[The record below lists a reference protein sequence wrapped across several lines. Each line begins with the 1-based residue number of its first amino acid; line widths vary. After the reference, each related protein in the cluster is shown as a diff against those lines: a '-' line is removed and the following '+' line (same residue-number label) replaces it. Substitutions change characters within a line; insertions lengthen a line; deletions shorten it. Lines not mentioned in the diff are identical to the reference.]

1 MIMTAKDFFKQ
12 FPDESAC
19 VHHMKKMREKN
30 GLVCRKCAS
39 KRLSWLST
47 INRWECMDCRAK
59 TTIRSG
65 TIMMHSKLP
74 LHTWY
79 YCMFLMMT
87 TTKAVSAKDMQQR
100 LGMKRYEPVWYMMQK
115 IRLAMGKANE
125 SVKLDGTVEFD
136 DGFFRAEK
144 KEKDLY
150 QQLFNRGR
158 GSERTQPVLVAV
170 QRVTRSKSKKRND
183 MEENTRAGRLRME
196 HLPDFSGMTY
206 GVLAKRLLTKQAD
219 QIYEPTYGHKI
230 ELQIKDDENNTTGF
244 SYITSEQ
251 NSTYQVNGLENGIFT
266 YEARAVINGN
276 NEIATGSFTIRDL
289 QIETTNL
296 TANHDLLRNVSAQN
310 GGEFYTK
317 NQLDQLRDNLMLEEQ
332 EFKIYSSESYLAI
345 INMKWGFF
353 VLIIFVSVEWF
364 LRKYNGSY

>member
-1 MIMTAKDFFKQ
+1 
-12 FPDESAC
+12 
-19 VHHMKKMREKN
+19 
-30 GLVCRKCAS
+30 
-39 KRLSWLST
+39 
-47 INRWECMDCRAK
+47 MDCRAK

-206 GVLAKRLLTKQAD
+206 GVLAKRLLTKQAVVLSD
-219 QIYEPTYGHKI
+219 AKPSYNAIQPHVERHQPGKTDPRKAAKALPWVHIAISNAKRVFLGIYHSI
-230 ELQIKDDENNTTGF
+230 SDCWLQCYLNEFCFKFNRRFERHI
-244 SYITSEQ
+244 S
-251 NSTYQVNGLENGIFT
+251 VNQLFT
-266 YEARAVINGN
+266 V
-276 NEIATGSFTIRDL
+276 IAT
-289 QIETTNL
+289 
-296 TANHDLLRNVSAQN
+296 
-310 GGEFYTK
+310 
-317 NQLDQLRDNLMLEEQ
+317 NQLH
-332 EFKIYSSESYLAI
+332 
-345 INMKWGFF
+345 
-353 VLIIFVSVEWF
+353 
-364 LRKYNGSY
+364 

>member
-1 MIMTAKDFFKQ
+1 MMIMTAKDFFKQ

-115 IRLAMGKANE
+115 IRLAMGKAIE

-206 GVLAKRLLTKQAD
+206 GVLAKRLLTKQAVVLSD
-219 QIYEPTYGHKI
+219 ANPSYNAIQPHVERHQPSKTDPKKAAKALPWVHIAISNAKRVFLGIYHSI
-230 ELQIKDDENNTTGF
+230 SDCWLQC
-244 SYITSEQ
+244 Y
-251 NSTYQVNGLENGIFT
+251 L
-266 YEARAVINGN
+266 
-276 NEIATGSFTIRDL
+276 NEFCFKFNRRFERHIS
-289 QIETTNL
+289 
-296 TANHDLLRNVSAQN
+296 V
-310 GGEFYTK
+310 
-317 NQLDQLRDNLMLEEQ
+317 NQLFTVIVTNQLH
-332 EFKIYSSESYLAI
+332 
-345 INMKWGFF
+345 
-353 VLIIFVSVEWF
+353 
-364 LRKYNGSY
+364 

>member
-1 MIMTAKDFFKQ
+1 MMIMTAKDFFKQ

-115 IRLAMGKANE
+115 IRLAMGKAIE

-136 DGFFRAEK
+136 DGFFALR
-144 KEKDLY
+144 
-150 QQLFNRGR
+150 R
-158 GSERTQPVLVAV
+158 
-170 QRVTRSKSKKRND
+170 KR
-183 MEENTRAGRLRME
+183 
-196 HLPDFSGMTY
+196 
-206 GVLAKRLLTKQAD
+206 K
-219 QIYEPTYGHKI
+219 
-230 ELQIKDDENNTTGF
+230 
-244 SYITSEQ
+244 
-251 NSTYQVNGLENGIFT
+251 IFT
-266 YEARAVINGN
+266 SNSSIAAEAA
-276 NEIATGSFTIRDL
+276 
-289 QIETTNL
+289 
-296 TANHDLLRNVSAQN
+296 SAPN
-310 GGEFYTK
+310 PY
-317 NQLDQLRDNLMLEEQ
+317 
-332 EFKIYSSESYLAI
+332 
-345 INMKWGFF
+345 W
-353 VLIIFVSVEWF
+353 
-364 LRKYNGSY
+364 

>member
-1 MIMTAKDFFKQ
+1 MMIMTAKDFFKQ

-158 GSERTQPVLVAV
+158 GSERTQQVLVAV
-170 QRVTRSKSKKRND
+170 QSVTRSKTKKRND

-206 GVLAKRLLTKQAD
+206 GVLAKRLLTKQAVVLSD
-219 QIYEPTYGHKI
+219 ANPSYNAIQPHVERHQPSKTDPKKAAKALPWVHIAISNAKRVFLGIYHSI
-230 ELQIKDDENNTTGF
+230 SDCWLQCYLNEFCFKFNRRFECHI
-244 SYITSEQ
+244 S
-251 NSTYQVNGLENGIFT
+251 VNQLFT
-266 YEARAVINGN
+266 V
-276 NEIATGSFTIRDL
+276 IAT
-289 QIETTNL
+289 
-296 TANHDLLRNVSAQN
+296 
-310 GGEFYTK
+310 
-317 NQLDQLRDNLMLEEQ
+317 NQLH
-332 EFKIYSSESYLAI
+332 
-345 INMKWGFF
+345 
-353 VLIIFVSVEWF
+353 
-364 LRKYNGSY
+364 

>member
-1 MIMTAKDFFKQ
+1 MMIMTAKDFFKQ

-158 GSERTQPVLVAV
+158 ETIFMVYLISLI
-170 QRVTRSKSKKRND
+170 SK
-183 MEENTRAGRLRME
+183 
-196 HLPDFSGMTY
+196 
-206 GVLAKRLLTKQAD
+206 
-219 QIYEPTYGHKI
+219 
-230 ELQIKDDENNTTGF
+230 
-244 SYITSEQ
+244 
-251 NSTYQVNGLENGIFT
+251 
-266 YEARAVINGN
+266 
-276 NEIATGSFTIRDL
+276 
-289 QIETTNL
+289 
-296 TANHDLLRNVSAQN
+296 NVFQS
-310 GGEFYTK
+310 
-317 NQLDQLRDNLMLEEQ
+317 D
-332 EFKIYSSESYLAI
+332 
-345 INMKWGFF
+345 
-353 VLIIFVSVEWF
+353 LIIPRQPSAYQLLEPNRQISFCLFYKSD
-364 LRKYNGSY
+364 S